1 MGERE
6 SMKALVLGYG
16 SIGERHARLLVEKN
30 CSVAVVSRRSIDH
43 VPHYSELNH
52 ALSDW
57 HPEYVVVADRTSE
70 HRRAIESLV
79 EFGFKGRVLIEKPLF
94 DGLSVLPRH
103 SFSLAAVAYNLRCHP
118 LLTKLKSLLEE
129 AKALVSAN
137 IYVGSFLPNWRPNT
151 DYRQS
156 YSAKREQGGGVLR
169 DLSHELDYALWLFGS
184 WRRMTASGG
193 RFSHLEIESDDSYS
207 LLMETQ
213 HCPLVTI
220 HMNYLDR
227 VPRREIIV
235 NTDQHTVRVDLTNNT
250 LWINGVQESL
260 NMEQVDT
267 YGAEHQAMLAGHAK
281 GLCTLEDAMETL
293 ETIEAAERAATS
305 HTWISR

>member
-1 MGERE
+1 MR
-6 SMKALVLGYG
+6 ALVLGYG
-16 SIGERHARLLVEKN
+16 SIGERHTRVLVEKN

-57 HPEYVVVADRTSE
+57 HPEYVVVADRTCE
-70 HRRAIESLV
+70 HRRAMESLIK
-79 EFGFKGRVLIEKPLF
+79 FGFQGRVLIEKPLF
-94 DGLSVLPRH
+94 DGLSALPPH

-118 LLTKLKSLLEE
+118 LVMKLKALLEE
-129 AKALVSAN
+129 SKSLVTAN

-184 WRRMTASGG
+184 WRRLTASGG
-193 RFSHLEIESDDSYS
+193 HFSHLEIESDDSYS

-213 HCPLVTI
+213 RCPLVTI

-227 VPRREIIV
+227 VPRREIVV
-235 NTDQHTVRVDLTNNT
+235 NTDQHTVRVDLINNM
-250 LWINGVQESL
+250 LWLDGVEESL
-260 NMEQVDT
+260 SVGQVDT
-267 YGAEHQAMLAGHAK
+267 YGAEHQAMLVGNAE
-281 GLCTLEDAMETL
+281 GLCTLEDALETL

-305 HTWISR
+305 HAWISR